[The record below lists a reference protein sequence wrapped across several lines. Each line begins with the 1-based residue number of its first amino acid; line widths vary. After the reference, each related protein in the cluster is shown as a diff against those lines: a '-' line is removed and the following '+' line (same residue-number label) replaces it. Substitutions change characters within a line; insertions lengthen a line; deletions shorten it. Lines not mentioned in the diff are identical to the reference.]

1 MPVEHQ
7 TVRIFIAYSHKD
19 RAFLDELRVHAAPLT
34 RNQRLQIWFDGEIR
48 PGEVWDSSIK
58 ENLHAA
64 RIILLLLSAHALN
77 SDYFYE
83 KEVGEALDR
92 HADGRARVVPVLL
105 APCMWDET
113 PLKHLQG
120 LPDGMRAITDWPD
133 RDSAWQNVLRGIR
146 RIIGEL
152 GGGDQPAPA
161 SEQEA
166 PASPASAKANPADEP
181 LWKIARKNNT
191 RAAYQGYLDKMPRG
205 LHAAEARDILEHL
218 DADNALWEYVNDS
231 GTQDTF
237 ESNLEDYL
245 EAFPGGLHA
254 VEAQDKLDVFARQRE
269 DAGRKQQ
276 AGGSQGHQRMKVSH
290 SNPSSGTDAGMIA

>member
-83 KEVGEALDR
+83 KEVGEALER

-105 APCMWDET
+105 LREYLTAGPRYVPFLEMLGRVYEEKGDVIHMEV
-113 PLKHLQG
+113 G
-120 LPDGMRAITDWPD
+120 EPDFPT
-133 RDSAWQNVLRGIR
+133 
-146 RIIGEL
+146 
-152 GGGDQPAPA
+152 PAP
-161 SEQEA
+161 
-166 PASPASAKANPADEP
+166 
-181 LWKIARKNNT
+181 I
-191 RAAYQGYLDKMPRG
+191 
-205 LHAAEARDILEHL
+205 
-218 DADNALWEYVNDS
+218 
-231 GTQDTF
+231 
-237 ESNLEDYL
+237 
-245 EAFPGGLHA
+245 
-254 VEAQDKLDVFARQRE
+254 VEAGIAACASRSSLVNSAP
-269 DAGRKQQ
+269 
-276 AGGSQGHQRMKVSH
+276 
-290 SNPSSGTDAGMIA
+290 PSP